1 MKADSG
7 HTWWRG
13 FFQPLIEQG
22 GGWVE
27 EQADRLTASLLI
39 GNAVWAVL
47 NVETFDLL
55 INFVSS
61 IRSDGRKRDPQTD
74 EQECGETRP
83 ELRTGSQ
90 GLRICF

>member
-1 MKADSG
+1 M
-7 HTWWRG
+7 
-13 FFQPLIEQG
+13 
-22 GGWVE
+22 E

-61 IRSDGRKRDPQTD
+61 IRSDGRKRDRRTD
-74 EQECGETRP
+74 KQECGETRL
-83 ELRTGSQ
+83 ELRTGSR
-90 GLRICF
+90 GL